1 MSRTSWYPI
10 TALLLLAACSDAN
23 TPTQPVAATPP
34 DESQVD
40 VWETNAAVDWDEVA
54 RNMVAQNRS
63 NPFQAIRGYAVVTL
77 AEYNAAIAAEKVQPA
92 KGARPSMH
100 AAIASAAVAALTYL
114 YPASATS
121 LGSELTDYLAERPL
135 SGGVKEDV
143 DAGYAIGREVAAQVV
158 ARAQGD
164 HFFDAWTGTVPVGP
178 GLWFSATPPIGA
190 AFGQAK
196 TYFLTSGDQFRPP
209 QPPEFGSAE
218 YLAALAEVRHFS
230 DTRTFAQDS
239 LAKYWN
245 FPAGTYQPPG
255 FWNEEAT
262 RLAEKYHLN
271 ERETAHM
278 LALMNM
284 VSFDA
289 VVASH
294 EAKYFY
300 WYMRP
305 SQADPLITLSVPLPN
320 FPSYPSN
327 HASISAGM
335 ARIIGDRFP
344 AESRRLDGLAEEA
357 ALSRVLGGIHFRF
370 DGDAGVELGRNVAR
384 WALAHDVKG
393 HEPFPLQ

>member
-10 TALLLLAACSDAN
+10 TALLLLAACTDTN
-23 TPTQPVAATPP
+23 IPTQPVAAVRLNGAVKQW
-34 DESQVD
+34 ES
-40 VWETNAAVDWDEVA
+40 NAAVDWDEVA

-63 NPFQAIRGYAVVTL
+63 NPFQAIRGYAIVTL
-77 AEYNAAIAAEKVQPA
+77 AEYNAAVAAEKVKDP
-92 KGARPSMH
+92 KHTSVH
-100 AAIASAAVAALTYL
+100 AAIATAAVVALTYL
-114 YPASATS
+114 YPASAVS
-121 LGSELTDYLAERPL
+121 LESQLTEYLAEPTWP
-135 SGGVKEDV
+135 GAEKDDI
-143 DAGYAIGREVAAQVV
+143 DAGIVVGRAIGAQVV
-158 ARAQGD
+158 ARAQAD
-164 HFFDAWTGTVPVGP
+164 HFFDPWTGTVPVGT

-190 AFGQAK
+190 AFGQAR
-196 TYFLTSGDQFRPP
+196 TYFLTSGNQFRPP
-209 QPPEFGSAE
+209 QPPVFGSAE
-218 YLAALAEVRHFS
+218 YLAAIAEVRQFS

-239 LAKYWN
+239 LAKFWN

-262 RLAEKYHLN
+262 TLAVTYRLK

-284 VSFDA
+284 TAFDA

-300 WYMRP
+300 WYIRP

-327 HASISAGM
+327 HASISAAM
-335 ARIIGDRFP
+335 ARIIGDQFP
-344 AESRRLDGLAEEA
+344 PERARLDGLAEEA
-357 ALSRVLGGIHFRF
+357 ALSRVLGGIHYRF

-393 HEPFPLQ
+393 HEPFPLE